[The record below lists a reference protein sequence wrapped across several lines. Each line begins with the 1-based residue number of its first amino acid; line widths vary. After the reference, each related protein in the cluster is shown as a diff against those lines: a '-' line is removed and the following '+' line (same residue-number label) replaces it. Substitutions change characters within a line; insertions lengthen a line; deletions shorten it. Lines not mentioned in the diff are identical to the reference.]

1 MKDGYHLSLSL
12 SRELWEDLLGTA
24 LPISFASGTFDV
36 ARNARAALRQLP
48 LRERVRALIG
58 DQRAPAAL
66 VHARDV
72 ARAAWERRRM
82 DVYSRLDQLLRIEG
96 EYTLD
101 LDDLGSQFRYG
112 EQKVSA
118 DAYLRARVRGV
129 VYLLGYNVEIPF
141 ELEKR
146 AGVSLTLGDIRF
158 ERSEQAVLGSL
169 RDLGLH
175 LGDHT
180 VLQLLSRLGE
190 YLLEQ
195 QLPHVAQV
203 PILRREQ
210 LDEMVGGLG
219 GPLRMRLGVERLDLA
234 VNEED
239 LTLSV
244 KFGFANDQLEQRDA
258 RHGEDR
264 EEDR

>member
-1 MKDGYHLSLSL
+1 MKDGFHLSLSL
-12 SRELWEDLLGTA
+12 SRELWEDLLATA
-24 LPISFASGTFDV
+24 LPISFASGKFDV
-36 ARNARAALRQLP
+36 ARNARAALRELP

-58 DQRAPAAL
+58 DARAPAAL

-72 ARAAWERRRM
+72 ARAVWVRRRSE
-82 DVYSRLDQLLRIEG
+82 VYRRLDQVMRIEG
-96 EYTLD
+96 KYTLD
-101 LDDLGSQFRYG
+101 LDELGSQFRYG
-112 EQKVSA
+112 QQKVSA
-118 DAYLRARVRGV
+118 DAYLRVRVQGV
-129 VYLLGYNVEIPF
+129 LYLLGSNLEIPF
-141 ELEKR
+141 EIEKR

-169 RDLGLH
+169 QDLGLH

-195 QLPHVAQV
+195 QLPNVGQV

-210 LDEMVGGLG
+210 LDELVGGLG
-219 GPLRMRLGVERLDLA
+219 GPLRMRLGVEQLDLA
-234 VNEED
+234 VDEED

-244 KFGFANDQLEQRDA
+244 KFGFANDQLEQREP
-258 RHGEDR
+258 HP